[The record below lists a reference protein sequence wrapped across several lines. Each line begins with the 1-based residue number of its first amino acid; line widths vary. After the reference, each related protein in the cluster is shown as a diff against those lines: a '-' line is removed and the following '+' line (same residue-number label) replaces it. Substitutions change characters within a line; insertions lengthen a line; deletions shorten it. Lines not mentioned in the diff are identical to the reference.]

1 MTLWMALDVGKAR
14 IGVAVS
20 DPSGFLASPYTILR
34 VSRDELQTFTAI
46 QRLVSETGAE
56 GLVIGLPISL
66 DGKIHAQGKL
76 IQAFAERLR
85 PHISIPITF
94 WDERFS
100 TVEAQRLL
108 IDRDEAEGR
117 QRRGGQRRDQATRR
131 HKRYGID
138 ALAAAVILQ
147 EYLDS
152 MRSKT
157 EDR

>member
-1 MTLWMALDVGKAR
+1 MTRWMALDVGKAR

-20 DPSGFLASPYTILR
+20 DPGGFLASPYTILR

-46 QRLVSETGAE
+46 QQLVRETGAE

-66 DGKIHAQGKL
+66 DGKIYTQGQL

-117 QRRGGQRRDQATRR
+117 QGGGRWRAQGRRR